1 MSLDVYLYG
10 KSATEEC
17 ECTCG
22 HKHTTTVQQDLY
34 HANITHNLGT
44 MADAAGIYKALW
56 RPEEIDV
63 TYARQL
69 IPLLRKGLANLQ
81 SSPKT
86 FQRYNSPNGWG
97 MYEHFVPFVKNY
109 LAACEEYPD
118 AIVYVSR

>member
-10 KSATEEC
+10 ESATEEC

-22 HKHTTTVQQDLY
+22 HKHTTTVQRDLY

-69 IPLLRKGLANLQ
+69 IPLLRKGLADLQ

-97 MYEHFVPFVKNY
+97 MYEHLVPFVKNY

>member
-10 KSATEEC
+10 ESATEGC

-22 HKHTTTVQQDLY
+22 HKHTTTVQRDLY

-44 MADAAGIYKALW
+44 MANAAGIYKALW

-69 IPLLRKGLANLQ
+69 IPLLRAGLDWLIEQ
-81 SSPKT
+81 PELFKK
-86 FQRYNSPNGWG
+86 YNPENGWG
-97 MYEHFVPFVKNY
+97 TYSGLVSFVKNY